1 MPGLVTGACWAIVVA
16 IWIIGAVRLRRA
28 PSQRQPLGSGAIW
41 RIGAVVVAVLVFGIA
56 APPDLQRIT
65 THSWWVE
72 GPGLVLLIAST
83 IFTLWARF
91 SLGTMWS
98 LSPNALRDHHQLRTD
113 GPYAVTRHPI
123 YTGLLGMLLG
133 TTLLNGVGVL
143 ISVPVV
149 GVAAFAVRVSIEERL
164 LSQSFPDEY
173 GRYRERVPQLIPGLR
188 PIRRPRRRAP

>member
-1 MPGLVTGACWAIVVA
+1 MPGIVTGACWVLVVA
-16 IWIIGAVRLRRA
+16 IWIAGAVRLRRA
-28 PSQRQPLGSGAIW
+28 PSRRQPLDGGAIW
-41 RIGAVVVAVLVFGIA
+41 RIGAVVVAVLVFGFA
-56 APPDLQRIT
+56 APDLQRIT

-72 GPGLVLLIAST
+72 CPGLVLIVGST

-91 SLGTMWS
+91 SLGAMWS

-164 LSQSFPDEY
+164 LRQSFPDDYLRY
-173 GRYRERVPQLIPGLR
+173 GERVPQLIPGLR
-188 PIRRPRRRAP
+188 LIGRPRRRGP